1 MGPDQHADRREH
13 ERGGEP
19 ADEHEHAD
27 DHGHADEREGADEHG
42 HGDGE
47 SGGLGMYA
55 RFGAMILTGM
65 VVMYAVMFV
74 SAYEWS
80 HVRFSVNRI
89 FMALTMGGSM
99 GLVMFAWMR
108 HMYRNTKANLV
119 VVAASLVLLGVGAY
133 LDRSQATVG
142 DDAFMRSMIPHHSM
156 AITRSERA
164 TLDDVRACE
173 LAVEISEAQRREI
186 FEMDWLL
193 GDIARNGAARTR
205 EAAEARP
212 VPDYEEPAE
221 RVCPG
226 S

>member
-1 MGPDQHADRREH
+1 MAADRRQHEDQHDHPDQHQH
-13 ERGGEP
+13 QQGG
-19 ADEHEHAD
+19 
-27 DHGHADEREGADEHG
+27 
-42 HGDGE
+42 
-47 SGGLGMYA
+47 SGGLAMYV

-65 VVMYAVMFV
+65 VVMYGVMFI

-108 HMYRNTKANLV
+108 HMYENTTANLV
-119 VVAASLVLLGVGAY
+119 VVAASLVLLGSGAF
-133 LDRSQATVG
+133 LDRSQVVIG

-164 TLDDVRACE
+164 RLDDVRACD

-186 FEMDWLL
+186 REMDWLL
-193 GDIARNGAARTR
+193 RDIDRNGAARTR
-205 EAAEARP
+205 EAADARP
-212 VPDYEEPAE
+212 VPDFQEPAE
-221 RVCPG
+221 RTCPAG
-226 S
+226 